1 MISTRPFWQQMEDKG
16 ISVYSLENTYNL
28 NPAEISRLRNNHN
41 FTMKSLN
48 RFCELFQCRISDII
62 VYIPDEE

>member
-1 MISTRPFWQQMEDKG
+1 MISTEPFWQQMEDKG
-16 ISVYSLENTYNL
+16 ISTYHLENTYDL

-48 RFCELFQCRISDII
+48 RFCELFHCRVSDII
-62 VYIPDEE
+62 VYIPDKE

>member
-1 MISTRPFWQQMEDKG
+1 MISTKPFWQQMETKG
-16 ISVYSLENTYNL
+16 ISTYSLENTYDL

-48 RFCELFQCRISDII
+48 RFCEMFHCRISDII

>member
-1 MISTRPFWQQMEDKG
+1 MISTKPFWQQMEMKG
-16 ISVYSLENTYNL
+16 ISTYSLENTYDL

-48 RFCELFQCRISDII
+48 RFCEMFQCRISDII
-62 VYIPDEE
+62 VYIPDE